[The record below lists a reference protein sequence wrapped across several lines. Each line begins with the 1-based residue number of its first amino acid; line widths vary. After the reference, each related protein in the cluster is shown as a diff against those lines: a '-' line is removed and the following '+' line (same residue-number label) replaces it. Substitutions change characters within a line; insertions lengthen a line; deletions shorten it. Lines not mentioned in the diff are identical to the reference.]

1 MPDYFEQFHELAS
14 AQVNAFDRFDA
25 PLSRQ
30 SPKNKVGTGAA
41 PATVASVASQY
52 G

>member
-1 MPDYFEQFHELAS
+1 MPNHFDQFDESAS

-25 PLSRQ
+25 PLSQQ

-41 PATVASVASQY
+41 PETVASVTSQY